1 MSPCIR
7 TLALAAMAF
16 SPFAA
21 AWPKTCPAS
30 CVMTVTSTVRETAP
44 CCVLS
49 SASATSAME
58 TSSPTSISSNRHHS
72 HYHHHNFTISWPIN
86 STATAAA
93 SSNMIPT
100 SSAAVT
106 SASSAEQTSSSLSSH
121 HRRHHNHTTSLNAA
135 PTTPGAALPTPIP
148 ASPLMD
154 CQPDNCLRHFI
165 RHPDVSGFCA
175 TYTTELNTATTG
187 LPDLVS
193 QCQSDPTRISSA
205 CSCVATGVPT
215 STPTPPILDC
225 QHDNCLR
232 HFIRHPEA
240 TGFCATYTTGLN
252 TATTGLPDLV
262 SQCHNDPTR
271 ISSACSC
278 VVTGTS
284 SPTSSPGA
292 QTTATNDGSLTTTTP
307 SGPAQTSSSSESA
320 ICTVTTETS
329 IVTIS
334 VVTTITLD
342 DPSTSSAISGAM
354 TSEAA
359 PTYFTTTTTTESAA
373 ASSSSEMAA
382 SPSSEMGHRHRHG
395 HPGGR

>member
-1 MSPCIR
+1 M
-7 TLALAAMAF
+7 
-16 SPFAA
+16 
-21 AWPKTCPAS
+21 
-30 CVMTVTSTVRETAP
+30 
-44 CCVLS
+44 
-49 SASATSAME
+49 
-58 TSSPTSISSNRHHS
+58 
-72 HYHHHNFTISWPIN
+72 N

-93 SSNMIPT
+93 SLT

-106 SASSAEQTSSSLSSH
+106 SASSAEQMSSSFS
-121 HRRHHNHTTSLNAA
+121 NYTTSTNAA
-135 PTTPGAALPTPIP
+135 PTTPGVALPTSIP
-148 ASPLMD
+148 ASPPMD

-165 RHPDVSGFCA
+165 RHPEVSGFCA

-193 QCQSDPTRISSA
+193 QCQSDPARISSA

-232 HFIRHPEA
+232 HFVRHPEA
-240 TGFCATYTTGLN
+240 TGFCATYTTELN

-262 SQCHNDPTR
+262 SQCHNDPAR

-278 VVTGTS
+278 VVTGNP
-284 SPTSSPGA
+284 SPTSSPSA
-292 QTTATNDGSLTTTTP
+292 QATATDDGSLITTTP
-307 SGPAQTSSSSESA
+307 SGPAQTSSSSESV

-334 VVTTITLD
+334 VVTTINLD
-342 DPSTSSAISGAM
+342 DLSTSSVISGAM

-359 PTYFTTTTTTESAA
+359 STYFPTTTTTESAA
-373 ASSSSEMAA
+373 ATSSGEMAA
-382 SPSSEMGHRHRHG
+382 SPSSAMGHRHRHG